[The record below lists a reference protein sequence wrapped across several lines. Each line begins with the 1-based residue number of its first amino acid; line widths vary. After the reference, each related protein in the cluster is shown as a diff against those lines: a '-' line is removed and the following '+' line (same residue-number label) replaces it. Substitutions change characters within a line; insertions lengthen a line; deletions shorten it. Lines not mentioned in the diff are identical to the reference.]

1 MSISK
6 KGPKKGNDAVA
17 SRLADFTG
25 EKEVPIAGHNKMSGS
40 QEQDETYS
48 GSELDPSVEELAN
61 SLEGAALGDSSKVF
75 FHFVNLIFNLDQQN
89 RALEAA
95 TITLRYSYSLNV
107 SLRQAGPRS
116 AIGRASDS

>member
-40 QEQDETYS
+40 QEQDDTYS
-48 GSELDPSVEELAN
+48 GSELDPSVDDLAN
-61 SLEGAALGDSSKVF
+61 SLEGTALGMESTKV
-75 FHFVNLIFNLDQQN
+75 
-89 RALEAA
+89 
-95 TITLRYSYSLNV
+95 
-107 SLRQAGPRS
+107 
-116 AIGRASDS
+116 

>member
-75 FHFVNLIFNLDQQN
+75 FHFVNLIFNLD
-89 RALEAA
+89 
-95 TITLRYSYSLNV
+95 
-107 SLRQAGPRS
+107 
-116 AIGRASDS
+116 